1 MINWLKKLLGIGTSD
16 PVVPAAEP
24 APAVE
29 KKVSKPKTTKSSA
42 KSTKKKGSGKGCD
55 FNKLTKTQLLKEAK
69 HRGIPANASLKK
81 DEILARL
88 KSAK

>member
-1 MINWLKKLLGIGTSD
+1 MINWLKRLLGIGPSD
-16 PVVPAAEP
+16 PVAPAPEP

-29 KKVSKPKTTKSSA
+29 KKVSKPKTKKSSA

-55 FNKLTKTQLLKEAK
+55 FDKLTKSQLLKEAK